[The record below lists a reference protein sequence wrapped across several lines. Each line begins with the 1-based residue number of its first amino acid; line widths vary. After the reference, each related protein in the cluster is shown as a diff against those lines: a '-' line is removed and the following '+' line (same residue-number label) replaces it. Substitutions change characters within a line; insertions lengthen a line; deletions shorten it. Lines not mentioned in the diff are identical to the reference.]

1 LPALGVCAL
10 TVRSKLRYK
19 YVARLPATLPPSSAP
34 PDYLAASSTWAHQ
47 PPKSWLLNLPSFLFS
62 IIVLNLGQHSSFT
75 STFDHDT
82 PTQLNS
88 TSFEQYHEHF
98 TSTLYRRISTSTFT
112 LTHVNINM
120 NIISSYVDIN
130 ASHEHV
136 TSTLLNTM

>member
-47 PPKSWLLNLPSFLFS
+47 PPKSWLLGLPSFLFS

-82 PTQLNS
+82 PTQL
-88 TSFEQYHEHF
+88 
-98 TSTLYRRISTSTFT
+98 T